1 METETITLA
10 KQLMDSIRAVVNTT
24 KLFVDEE
31 DFITQA
37 ILKQITKYK

>member
-1 METETITLA
+1 METENIALS
-10 KQLMDSIRAVVNTT
+10 KQLVDSIRAVVNTT
-24 KLFVDEE
+24 KLFADEE